1 MTTVASYS
9 RTQSV
14 TYVADNILK
23 SLKDIIRLSG
33 MSPEKLVGRWHQYQ
47 VATSTWLASED
58 LEKVVL
64 EVFHPITG
72 KLATRW
78 DIDIAYGWSTGDG
91 HFWVDT
97 DQLRYSIKKA
107 GLAPEQADYRL
118 VLKVKPGSPSVAG
131 WSDTT
136 FISTEGF
143 ARHSLGSTVEH
154 NGLAASAA
162 YWRAK

>member
-33 MSPEKLVGRWHQYQ
+33 MNPEKLVGRWDSYQ
-47 VATSTWLASED
+47 LATKTWLASEH
-58 LEKVVL
+58 LERVVL
-64 EVFHPITG
+64 EVYNPTTG

-97 DQLRYSIKKA
+97 DQLRYNIKKT
-107 GLAPEQADYRL
+107 GLAPEAAAYRL
-118 VLKVKPGSPSVAG
+118 LLDVKAGRPDVAG
-131 WSDTT
+131 WSDTS
-136 FISTEGF
+136 FMSTDGF
-143 ARHSLGSTVEH
+143 ARHSLGSTIAH
-154 NGLAASAA
+154 NGLTASAA